1 MQGKLG
7 IGAILVT
14 VLAPSAAFA
23 AEMPQRHGCS
33 RGEASQQVQR
43 AWKRLQQA
51 QPEQPRNKPE
61 GCPVNRM
68 IPSVVDPT
76 PTFLL

>member
-14 VLAPSAAFA
+14 VLAPSAAIA
-23 AEMPQRHGCS
+23 AEMPRTGCQ
-33 RGEASQQVQR
+33 RGEAPQQVQR
-43 AWKRLQQA
+43 VVKRPQQA
-51 QPEQPRNKPE
+51 HPEQPRNKPE
-61 GCPVNRM
+61 GCPINRT